1 MDLFFEIVGVL
12 GLVIL
17 LSAFIINTWKH
28 TRKKVLLYN
37 SMQFVGAGLLCIYA
51 YVNSIWLF
59 VALQAIW
66 AVIALFFIYENV
78 KENKL
83 VGKKSKK
90 K

>member
-1 MDLFFEIVGVL
+1 MDLFFEIMGVI

-28 TRKKVLLYN
+28 TRKRVLLYN
-37 SMQFVGAGLLCIYA
+37 SMQFVGAALLCIYA

-78 KENKL
+78 RENK
-83 VGKKSKK
+83 KQKSKLRK
-90 K
+90 